1 MKKLALLCMSCFLL
15 MNNWVKGQEIV
26 PSDMPNTT
34 QKGMLE
40 RGYGMFIHFGINTFA
55 ETEWSDGTI
64 PVHQYNP
71 TALDCDQWVRVA
83 RDAGFRYVMLTTKH
97 HDGFCLWN
105 SKYTDYDVAS
115 SPVKTDV
122 VAEVSKAC
130 KKYGL
135 QFGVYYSLWDRNVPC
150 YKDKDPEKYVDY
162 MCKQLT
168 ELLTNYGPVCELWFD
183 GGWDRAVKDWNL
195 PRVYK
200 LIKKIQPH
208 CAVGVNHTIVLKEGE
223 RKFALPDSM
232 VVDNKYYFQYFP
244 SDFRLW
250 DPKIAHKQDKKQY
263 LHAGKSYYVPF
274 EHTICISKYW
284 SWFGKKDPQPCR
296 DLDELEE
303 LFYWCTDNQNTL
315 VMNIPP
321 DQTGR
326 IREHEANTIISLGK
340 RLGLSSGKPLPTNG
354 VFRSL
359 NAPVTASSF
368 VTDKDG
374 VHEGSQ
380 AVDGGMQTYW
390 ASKDTTASL
399 TITLNPQEAFNKLS
413 IFECCDVEASEDGF
427 TNKRTNRIQAY
438 RISILNDGEWK
449 LIYVGDEPMGDCKV
463 IKFPHAYQAEQIRLD
478 ILQASAPPRIYEFH
492 VIQCEERN

>member
-1 MKKLALLCMSCFLL
+1 
-15 MNNWVKGQEIV
+15 
-26 PSDMPNTT
+26 
-34 QKGMLE
+34 
-40 RGYGMFIHFGINTFA
+40 
-55 ETEWSDGTI
+55 
-64 PVHQYNP
+64 
-71 TALDCDQWVRVA
+71 
-83 RDAGFRYVMLTTKH
+83 
-97 HDGFCLWN
+97 
-105 SKYTDYDVAS
+105 
-115 SPVKTDV
+115 
-122 VAEVSKAC
+122 
-130 KKYGL
+130 
-135 QFGVYYSLWDRNVPC
+135 
-150 YKDKDPEKYVDY
+150 

-263 LHAGKSYYVPF
+263 LYAGKSYYVPF

-399 TITLNPQEAFNKLS
+399 TITLNSQEAFNKLS